1 LLAALFV
8 VNVAAQHEGARM
20 VDFIIAVIKV
30 LWGLS
35 ITITIALGFATLVSD
50 RVRTGIFGP
59 ALLVASKRRKLVP
72 ANDR

>member
-1 LLAALFV
+1 
-8 VNVAAQHEGARM
+8 M
-20 VDFIIAVIKV
+20 VEFIIAAIKV

-50 RVRTGIFGP
+50 KVRVGVFGP
-59 ALLVASKRRKLVP
+59 AALVAPKRRKLVP